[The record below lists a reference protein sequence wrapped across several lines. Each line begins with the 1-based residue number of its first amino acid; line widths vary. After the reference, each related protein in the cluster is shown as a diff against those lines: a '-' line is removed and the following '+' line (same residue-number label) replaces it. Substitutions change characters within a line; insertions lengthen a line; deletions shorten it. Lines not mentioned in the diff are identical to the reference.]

1 MVNTKHAEIWSALAA
16 EFAKSEVKSLTVG
29 RRQALYITASTVMN
43 RLDAVLGPEG
53 WWDDFVPLEHSVIC
67 RLTVRLPDG
76 TELTKTD
83 AGGYSEMADQGDGE
97 KSGYSDAFK
106 RAAAKFGVGRYL
118 KGDGAPNY
126 QGEVRKPAR
135 ASNMTGA
142 QLLDRIRK
150 RDQED
155 GLNREK
161 QLQMWADGLGWD
173 RDLAKWNNSRVGQA
187 VEMLKVWKQQQ
198 EQAVDRE
205 I

>member
-1 MVNTKHAEIWSALAA
+1 
-16 EFAKSEVKSLTVG
+16 
-29 RRQALYITASTVMN
+29 
-43 RLDAVLGPEG
+43 
-53 WWDDFVPLEHSVIC
+53 
-67 RLTVRLPDG
+67 
-76 TELTKTD
+76 
-83 AGGYSEMADQGDGE
+83 MADQGDGE

-118 KGDGAPNY
+118 KGDGAPSY
-126 QGEVRKPAR
+126 EGEVRKPAR
-135 ASNMTGA
+135 DSNMTGK

-150 RDQED
+150 RDQQD

-198 EQAVDRE
+198 EQAADSQ